1 MRNNLILGLLIVI
14 FASCNSKTQTPLPA
28 ETQKEVGDEEWIKS
42 EKEWKSI
49 LTPQQYYVLREQGT
63 DRPFTGDL
71 WNNKKEGTYSC
82 SACGLPLFASGT
94 KYKSGTGWPS
104 FYAPIVEGCVEE
116 EIDRSLGMTRVEVHC
131 MRCKG
136 HLGHVFEDGPE
147 PTGLRYCINSV
158 SLTFEPDTP

>member
-28 ETQKEVGDEEWIKS
+28 ETQQEVGDGKWIKS

-71 WNNKKEGTYSC
+71 WNNKKEGT
-82 SACGLPLFASGT
+82 
-94 KYKSGTGWPS
+94 
-104 FYAPIVEGCVEE
+104 
-116 EIDRSLGMTRVEVHC
+116 
-131 MRCKG
+131 
-136 HLGHVFEDGPE
+136 
-147 PTGLRYCINSV
+147 
-158 SLTFEPDTP
+158 